1 MAIAITWE
9 QENGLRTVVL
19 SSTASEMAWF
29 PERDISMRKPVV
41 SQPIEGCEQKVDT
54 SSVGSRHSGNRSVG
68 RLYASLMGALQ
79 ALYVYRMRSFM
90 TASGPF
96 FGTVVATVAMIGIAS
111 VQALSNESR
120 SIRLVILLC
129 GCCAVLALLVGSF
142 LCTRSMLAGVIERAS
157 EMSMRRGVGARGSDI
172 GYQVMMEVLLLS
184 GLGTAVGLVPGL
196 LVGAGMIVLLQLPPV
211 VNPILILGVCCGSL
225 VAAGSGGI
233 YPALRAARM
242 EPWKR
247 GVRASAGSNSL
258 SDPWR

>member
-1 MAIAITWE
+1 
-9 QENGLRTVVL
+9 
-19 SSTASEMAWF
+19 
-29 PERDISMRKPVV
+29 MRRPVV
-41 SQPIEGCEQKVDT
+41 SQPIGVREQEAVR
-54 SSVGSRHSGNRSVG
+54 SSIGSRHSGHRSVG
-68 RLYASLMGALQ
+68 RLSASLRGALQ

-90 TASGPF
+90 TASGSF

-142 LCTRSMLAGVIERAS
+142 LCTRSMLAGVSERAS

-196 LVGAGMIVLLQLPPV
+196 LVGAGMIVLLQLTPV
-211 VNPILILGVCCGSL
+211 VNPVLILGVCCGSL
-225 VAAGSGGI
+225 IAAASGGI

>member
-1 MAIAITWE
+1 
-9 QENGLRTVVL
+9 
-19 SSTASEMAWF
+19 
-29 PERDISMRKPVV
+29 MRRPMV
-41 SQPIEGCEQKVDT
+41 SQPIEVREQEAVR
-54 SSVGSRHSGNRSVG
+54 SSIGSRHSGNRSVG
-68 RLYASLMGALQ
+68 RLSASLRGALQ

-90 TASGPF
+90 TASGSF

-111 VQALSNESR
+111 VQTLSNESR

-129 GCCAVLALLVGSF
+129 GTSAVLALLVGSI

-196 LVGAGMIVLLQLPPV
+196 LVGAGMIVLLQLMPV
-211 VNPILILGVCCGSL
+211 VNPVLILVVCCGSL

-233 YPALRAARM
+233 YPALRAADM
-242 EPWKR
+242 EPGKR
-247 GVRASAGSNSL
+247 EARTSAGSHSP